1 MNQQIYAPNIIGQ
14 NNSMVNPLKISGKAR
29 IAGPII
35 NYEFKS
41 LRVKKQLKE
50 LKKILTP
57 ERKKF
62 IFKFGYKFN
71 IRDRCIVCGAHH
83 IWEAGDVLR
92 PPIPLSH
99 VTKGRPLQGTYCPKH
114 ASIFKQLEMLE
125 QQIIAEKHGLEFKRY
140 IPKPKLPQII
150 SKGPLVALSKEDI
163 VSLTAKG
170 WEITPPK
177 ADSINAEEKLVLL
190 LINLKGRINQIEELI
205 GE

>member
-1 MNQQIYAPNIIGQ
+1 
-14 NNSMVNPLKISGKAR
+14 
-29 IAGPII
+29 
-35 NYEFKS
+35 
-41 LRVKKQLKE
+41 
-50 LKKILTP
+50 
-57 ERKKF
+57 
-62 IFKFGYKFN
+62 
-71 IRDRCIVCGAHH
+71 
-83 IWEAGDVLR
+83 
-92 PPIPLSH
+92 
-99 VTKGRPLQGTYCPKH
+99 
-114 ASIFKQLEMLE
+114 MLE